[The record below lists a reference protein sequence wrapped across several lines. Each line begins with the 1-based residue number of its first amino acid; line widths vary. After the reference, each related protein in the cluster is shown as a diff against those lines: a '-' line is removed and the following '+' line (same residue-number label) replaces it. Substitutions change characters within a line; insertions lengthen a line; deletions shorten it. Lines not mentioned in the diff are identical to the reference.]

1 MLSLVSLFSG
11 GGGLDL
17 GLEAAGFHTLFAS
30 DIDEHSCKSLVENK
44 DIAARSQLPFLQQ
57 AKILE
62 RDITKL
68 DSVEIL
74 SSTGLKRG
82 ELDLLAG
89 GPPCQAFSIFGKRK
103 GRDDPRGRLVD
114 DYLRLLVGLKPKAF
128 IFENVFGLLTIEG
141 GAVFDEIIKR
151 LSNPG
156 DGLIYKLSVHRC
168 NASDYGVPQFR
179 DRIFIIGSLNGKS
192 ISKPSEICAN
202 PMANS
207 HLLPWRTVRQGLSGL
222 PSIGDS
228 DTFNHNGRKHSERII
243 ERYSKMAFGERDHF
257 TRINRLNPNK
267 PSYAIIVGSDAGGG
281 KGHVHPHEAREVT
294 PRESGRMQCFP
305 DWWWFSGTGRHPI
318 RQIGNAVPTLLGY
331 AFGRTISQDLFGKPP
346 TGYHDAINMLDQNHL
361 FTTTDLEFLSGFDHQ
376 DLLSPKRIAI

>member
-30 DIDEHSCKSLVENK
+30 DIDEHSCKSLIENK
-44 DIAARSQLPFLQQ
+44 NIASKAQLPFLQQ

-68 DSVEIL
+68 DPIEIL
-74 SSTGLKRG
+74 NSTGLRRG

-141 GAVFDEIIKR
+141 GTVFDEIIKR
-151 LSNPG
+151 LSSPG

-179 DRIFIIGSLNGKS
+179 DRIFIIGSLSGKS
-192 ISKPSEICAN
+192 ISKPTEICAN

-207 HLLPWRTVRQGLSGL
+207 HLLPWRTVSQGLNGL
-222 PSIGDS
+222 PVMGDS
-228 DTFNHNGRKHSERII
+228 YAFNHNGRKHSDRII

-257 TRINRLNPNK
+257 TRINRLNPSK

-331 AFGRTISQDLFGKPP
+331 AFGRTISQNLFNTSP
-346 TGYHDAINMLDQNHL
+346 TNYRDAINMLGQNHL
-361 FTTTDLEFLSGFDHQ
+361 FTESDLEFLSGFDRR
-376 DLLSPKRIAI
+376 DLLSRKRIAI